1 MPSTDSVIDDLWNER
16 EAMLTTSFGESY
28 KILFSRPA
36 DFFDIVIASSFE
48 PIGFITLKNEGAGT
62 YSIVNDTKVNPHPS
76 FINTPGHGIE
86 VKNKFRKRGV
96 GAALLSIGIGIVQE
110 DWRLHNRGGDFKVVA
125 SDMTSQGLGCYQ
137 NFGFVIME
145 GMRVSSGYYTD
156 TGSVPEINILP
167 GRASFFRRLKTR
179 LRL

>member
-1 MPSTDSVIDDLWNER
+1 MPSTASLIDDLWNEGV
-16 EAMLTTSFGESY
+16 AILTTSFGEKY

-36 DFFDIVIASSFE
+36 DFFDIVIADSFE

-86 VKNKFRKRGV
+86 VKNKFRKKGV
-96 GAALLSIGIGIVQE
+96 GAALLSIGIGIVQK
-110 DWRLHNRGGDFKVVA
+110 DWRLNNRGGDFKVVA
-125 SDMTSQGLGCYQ
+125 SDITGQGLGCYQ

-145 GMRVSSGYYTD
+145 GMRVSSGYYNDSRT
-156 TGSVPEINILP
+156 VPEINILA
-167 GRASFFRRLKTR
+167 GRASFFKRLKTR
-179 LRL
+179 LRI